1 MNREEFFEAVKDQV
15 KGYLPADYR
24 DASVELVQKLKNNDQ
39 MLTGVSI
46 RRVDETVVPNIYL
59 DGYFEAYHNGDISME
74 TVLQAVSGDRQE
86 YDGKGLEGI
95 TKKLA
100 RYDSIRGKLQ
110 IRLCDPEKNNAR
122 LGELVS
128 TMQGD
133 FAAVYYVKLFETE
146 QGTGSVAVTP
156 GLLENWGITKEQL
169 HKDALAV
176 GLLQKPMLCS
186 MDNMVGSLLFGEEP
200 VNLLEQKAGR
210 GREEPETPMYCLTND
225 GKMNGASLILNEE
238 VMKSV
243 GEVLGDDLYVLPS
256 SVHEVM
262 LVPVSLQAELPQL
275 QNMVA
280 EINGSGG
287 VAAEE
292 ILSDKVQYFDRS
304 TCVLENAQS
313 RAERL
318 AKEKRA
324 ERTGEPKSVLQRLSE
339 KKEECA
345 EAGRSVL
352 AGERRT
358 PQLAI

>member
-1 MNREEFFEAVKDQV
+1 MNREEFFEAVKGQV
-15 KGYLPADYR
+15 KEYLPEDYQ

-46 RRVDETVVPNIYL
+46 RRADENIVPNIYL
-59 DGYFEAYHNGDISME
+59 DGYFEAYQNGDTPME
-74 TVLQAVSGDRQE
+74 TVLQAVSRDRQA

-95 TKKLA
+95 TEELA

-110 IRLCDPEKNNAR
+110 IRLCDTEKNKAR
-122 LGELVS
+122 LEGMVS

-169 HKDALAV
+169 HKDALAA
-176 GLLQKPMLCS
+176 GLSQTPMLCS

-200 VNLLEQKAGR
+200 VNLLEQKDG
-210 GREEPETPMYCLTND
+210 GDMEEPETPMYCLTNA

-243 GEVLGDDLYVLPS
+243 GEVLGDDLYILPS

-262 LVPVSLQAELPQL
+262 LVPVSSQIELSQL

-280 EINGSGG
+280 EINGSGE
-287 VAAEE
+287 VPAEE
-292 ILSDKVQYFDRS
+292 ILSNKVQYFDRS
-304 TCVLENAQS
+304 TCVLENAQA
-313 RAERL
+313 RASSL
-318 AKEKRA
+318 AKEKQA
-324 ERTGEPKSVLQRLSE
+324 ERADGPKSVLQRLSE
-339 KKEECA
+339 KKNECA

-352 AGERRT
+352 AGERKT